1 MSLQKSEHPVLAF
14 TEPRSPR
21 KPTLDTNPLAPPAE
35 YYGKSHG
42 PRKVA
47 KSRTYS
53 AVSPPCSPRKP
64 HPPYDPQEYVKR
76 RSSPSR
82 VLTKTQHD
90 PHFESVGGYK
100 TPGRRASAGELES
113 SPSH

>member
-1 MSLQKSEHPVLAF
+1 MSLQKSEHPVSTSAAS
-14 TEPRSPR
+14 PSPR
-21 KPTLDTNPLAPPAE
+21 KVSLDTNPLAPPAE

-53 AVSPPCSPRKP
+53 AVSPPGSPHTP
-64 HPPYDPQEYVKR
+64 HPPYEPQEYIKR
-76 RSSPSR
+76 HSSPSR
-82 VLTKTQHD
+82 VLTDTQHD

-100 TPGRRASAGELES
+100 TPGRRASAGE
-113 SPSH
+113 